1 MADPEQVEKAPRQ
14 IGVRAL
20 RGNLDAVLRE
30 AKAGTSFQVTL
41 RGAVLAEIHPPS
53 PTARAV
59 REPGAL
65 RGRIHIGP
73 DFDTLPPDVLA
84 AMAGEDR

>member
-1 MADPEQVEKAPRQ
+1 MAGREQVEKAPQQ
-14 IGVRAL
+14 IGVRRL

-30 AKAGTSFQVTL
+30 VKAGTAFLVTS
-41 RGAVLAEIHPPS
+41 RGAVLAEIHPPAS
-53 PTARAV
+53 LARAA

-65 RGRIHIGP
+65 RGRIRMAS

-84 AMAGEDR
+84 EMGGEDR